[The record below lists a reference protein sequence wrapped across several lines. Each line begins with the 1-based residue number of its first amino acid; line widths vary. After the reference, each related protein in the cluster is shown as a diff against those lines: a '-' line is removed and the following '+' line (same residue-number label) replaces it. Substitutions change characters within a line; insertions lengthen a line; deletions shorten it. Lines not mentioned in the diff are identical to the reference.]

1 MEDKRGTYGNE
12 AMYEITPLEMNL
24 SSEWKQ
30 QEVLWGELH
39 SQFERV
45 QNYLFTIGVEKRML
59 TIMCEGAAL
68 LPDSIIL
75 RYADYEN
82 LKKLGEFPAAKL
94 EDYIQINYIKIAQLK
109 TSNCSLLEL
118 SLDNYKEEYFE
129 QKRRQIHDF
138 IAGSERKSD
147 FERLPERYKTNLNGF
162 IEAMEGSDSE
172 RMLASFY
179 KLIGAGRGLT
189 PAADDAI
196 IGVLAGY
203 LLKLSLKK
211 KADTYLKIVEPILS
225 HLCREKLTT
234 EVSLKY
240 LKCACRGEFSQ
251 NLCKLIRILSGEFHE
266 DIKPLLESIRE
277 IGHSSGMD
285 MLYGLEMMLQ
295 RG

>member
-30 QEVLWGELH
+30 KEVLWGELH
-39 SQFERV
+39 SQFESV
-45 QNYLFTIGVEKRML
+45 QNYLFMIGDEERML

-68 LPDSIIL
+68 LPDSILL

-82 LKKLGEFPAAKL
+82 LKKLGEFPTAKL
-94 EDYIQINYIKIAQLK
+94 EDYIQINHIKIAQLK

-118 SLDNYKEEYFE
+118 SLDKYRQKDFE
-129 QKRRQIHDF
+129 QKRKQIHDF

-147 FERLPERYKTNLNGF
+147 FERLPERYKINLNGF
-162 IEAMEGSDSE
+162 IEAIEGSYSE
-172 RMLASFY
+172 RMLVSFY

-203 LLKLSLKK
+203 LLKLSLEK
-211 KADTYLKIVEPILS
+211 KADTYLEIVGPILA
-225 HLCREKLTT
+225 HLCKEKLTT
-234 EVSLKY
+234 KVSLKY
-240 LKCACRGEFSQ
+240 LKCACRGAFSQ
-251 NLCKLIRILSGEFHE
+251 NLCKLIRILSGECKE
-266 DIKPLLESIRE
+266 GIRPILEEIRKV
-277 IGHSSGMD
+277 GHSSGMD
-285 MLYGLEMMLQ
+285 MLYGLDMMLQ

>member
-24 SSEWKQ
+24 SPDWKQ
-30 QEVLWGELH
+30 QEMLLGKLH
-39 SQFERV
+39 SKFESV
-45 QNYLFTIGVEKRML
+45 QNYLFTIGIEKRML
-59 TIMCEGAAL
+59 TIMCEGNTL

-75 RYADYEN
+75 RYADYEY
-82 LKKLGEFPAAKL
+82 LKNQGEFLAAKL
-94 EDYIQINYIKIAQLK
+94 EDYIQINNIKIAQLK

-118 SLDNYKEEYFE
+118 SLDKYRQKDFE
-129 QKRRQIHDF
+129 QKRKQIHDF

-147 FERLPERYKTNLNGF
+147 FERLPERYKINLNGF

-172 RMLASFY
+172 RMLVSFY

-203 LLKLSLKK
+203 LLKLSLEK

-251 NLCKLIRILSGEFHE
+251 NLCKLIRILSGEIQE